1 MDSKMRLIIIF
12 LIIPIL
18 GSAQKSISKK
28 YIDSSEL
35 QLKFFATQVY
45 YAEQISIADTN
56 RTVRS
61 VDYFLQKYFQETNY
75 SQKAIDFI
83 LTFSKEE
90 AHNDFYT
97 EERGKCI
104 CFASSLHFFNSN
116 KLNKKIKE
124 LKRYLN

>member
-61 VDYFLQKYFQETNY
+61 VD
-75 SQKAIDFI
+75 
-83 LTFSKEE
+83 
-90 AHNDFYT
+90 
-97 EERGKCI
+97 
-104 CFASSLHFFNSN
+104 
-116 KLNKKIKE
+116 
-124 LKRYLN
+124 